1 MKVSCRTGST
11 KSYTIEL
18 TKEEGHRLSDMFRKI
33 DPHNLAL
40 QIVCDRKN
48 DFPDLG
54 TEMTREEVSQA
65 VQAYQDNMVE
75 AMHDYGL
82 MLKIIGELSY
92 LDRM

>member
-1 MKVSCRTGST
+1 MKVMCRTGST

-18 TKEEGHRLSDMFRKI
+18 SKEEGRRLSDLLRKV

-40 QIVCDRKN
+40 QVVCDRKN

-54 TEMTREEVSQA
+54 TEMTREEISQA
-65 VQAYQDNMVE
+65 VQAYQDAMVE

-82 MLKIIGELSY
+82 MLKIISELSY

>member
-1 MKVSCRTGST
+1 MKVMCKTGST

-18 TKEEGHRLSDMFRKI
+18 SKDEGHRLSDLFRKI
-33 DPHNLAL
+33 DPYNLAL
-40 QIVCDRKN
+40 QIVYDQEN

-54 TEMTREEVSQA
+54 TEMTREEVSQV